1 MKKALISAAVLFTAI
16 LFVISC
22 TEQRKPAI
30 SVEGA
35 KYMKSPMIENAS
47 AVFMIITNDG
57 KADDRV
63 LACSIKELPA
73 VKCELH
79 DVIAARMQEIK
90 EIPVPAG
97 GLTVLKKGSLHLMF
111 FNVPE
116 KMEQSITVVIDFEKS
131 GKMEVIVPVKQ

>member
-1 MKKALISAAVLFTAI
+1 MKKALITSAILFTAI
-16 LFVISC
+16 LFITAC
-22 TEQRKPAI
+22 TEQGKPEI

-57 KADDRV
+57 KVEDRV

-73 VKCELH
+73 VKGELH
-79 DVIAARMQEIK
+79 DVIGGKMQEIK
-90 EIPVPAG
+90 EIVVQAG
-97 GLTVLKKGSLHLMF
+97 GMTVLKKGSLHLMF

-116 KMEQSITVVIDFEKS
+116 KMEQSITVVMEFEKS
-131 GKMEVIVPVKQ
+131 GKMEVTVPVK